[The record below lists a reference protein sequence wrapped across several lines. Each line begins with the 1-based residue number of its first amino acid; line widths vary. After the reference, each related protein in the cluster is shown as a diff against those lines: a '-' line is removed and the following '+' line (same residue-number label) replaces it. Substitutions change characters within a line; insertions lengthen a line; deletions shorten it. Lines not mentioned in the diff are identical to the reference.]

1 MLIYTTCVVVISHHP
16 TLRTRFIHDIVV
28 STLKSTGFPNGY
40 YTLDELDSSNYKDG
54 KTAKIAFLQ
63 KLISLV
69 NVGNKSELD
78 VSPTKIVSGLDP
90 LNTNILLTTFGKL
103 AIDKSLDH
111 NALIQHC
118 LADKGIDEFQRGKSG
133 EDVAAA
139 ADETAAS
146 TQDNS
151 ATLIPSD
158 DNANGVAVKSTKVII
173 PDSIMEQLKTCNEDI
188 EQTREMISKI
198 VTKPK
203 CSDKLLSKPPF
214 RFIHDLLVG
223 IGKATEFD
231 LGMIFRLVFNVCDS
245 SSCSMCLCSHYLYNV
260 PLVRRS

>member
-1 MLIYTTCVVVISHHP
+1 
-16 TLRTRFIHDIVV
+16 
-28 STLKSTGFPNGY
+28 
-40 YTLDELDSSNYKDG
+40 LDELDSSNYKDG

-69 NVGNKSELD
+69 NVGNAKALE
-78 VSPTKIVSGLDP
+78 VSPTKIVSGLEP
-90 LNTNILLTTFGKL
+90 LNTNVLLTTFGKL
-103 AIDKSLDH
+103 AIDKSIDH

-118 LADKGIDEFQRGKSG
+118 LAGKGIDEFQRAKSG
-133 EDVAAA
+133 EDVVHEQVA
-139 ADETAAS
+139 ETAAS
-146 TQDNS
+146 TQDND

-158 DNANGVAVKSTKVII
+158 EDENEVAATKTIKVII
-173 PDSIMEQLKTCNEDI
+173 PDTIMEQLKACNEDI
-188 EQTREMISKI
+188 DQTREMISKI

-231 LGMIFRLVFNVCDS
+231 LGMIFR
-245 SSCSMCLCSHYLYNV
+245 
-260 PLVRRS
+260 

>member
-1 MLIYTTCVVVISHHP
+1 MSPL
-16 TLRTRFIHDIVV
+16 TLAYLHDLCNRHLTHTLHTRFIHDIVV
-28 STLKSTGFPNGY
+28 ATLKSTGFPNGY

-54 KTAKIAFLQ
+54 KTAKIAFLN

-69 NVGNKSELD
+69 NVGNAKALE
-78 VSPTKIVSGLDP
+78 VSPTKIVSGLES
-90 LNTNILLTTFGKL
+90 LNTNLLLTTFGKL

-118 LADKGIDEFQRGKSG
+118 LAGKGIDEFQRSKSG

-139 ADETAAS
+139 VPEQETAAS
-146 TQDNS
+146 TQDND
-151 ATLIPSD
+151 ATLIPPD
-158 DNANGVAVKSTKVII
+158 EDTNEVAIKSTKVII
-173 PDSIMEQLKTCNEDI
+173 PDTIMEQLKACNEDI
-188 EQTREMISKI
+188 EQTRAMISDI
-198 VTKPK
+198 VSKPK

-231 LGMIFRLVFNVCDS
+231 LGMIFR
-245 SSCSMCLCSHYLYNV
+245 
-260 PLVRRS
+260 

>member
-1 MLIYTTCVVVISHHP
+1 M
-16 TLRTRFIHDIVV
+16 
-28 STLKSTGFPNGY
+28 
-40 YTLDELDSSNYKDG
+40 DELDSSNYKDG
-54 KTAKIAFLQ
+54 KTAKIAFLT

-69 NVGNKSELD
+69 NVGNESALE
-78 VSPTKIVSGLDP
+78 VSPTKIVSGLEP
-90 LNTNILLTTFGKL
+90 LNTNVLLTTFGKL

-118 LADKGIDEFQRGKSG
+118 LAGKGIDEFQRKSG
-133 EDVAAA
+133 EDVAAV
-139 ADETAAS
+139 ADETAAT
-146 TQDNS
+146 TQDND

-158 DNANGVAVKSTKVII
+158 EDAKEVVATKTTKVII
-173 PDSIMEQLKTCNEDI
+173 PDTIMEQLKACNEDI
-188 EQTREMISKI
+188 GQTRDMISKI

-231 LGMIFRLVFNVCDS
+231 LGMIFR
-245 SSCSMCLCSHYLYNV
+245 
-260 PLVRRS
+260 

>member
-1 MLIYTTCVVVISHHP
+1 
-16 TLRTRFIHDIVV
+16 
-28 STLKSTGFPNGY
+28 
-40 YTLDELDSSNYKDG
+40 LDELDSSNYKDG
-54 KTAKIAFLQ
+54 KTAKIAFLN

-69 NVGNKSELD
+69 NVGNASAID
-78 VSPTKIVSGLDP
+78 VSPAKIVSGLES
-90 LNTNILLTTFGKL
+90 LNTNLLLTTFGKL
-103 AIDKSLDH
+103 AIDKSIDH

-118 LADKGIDEFQRGKSG
+118 LAGKGIDDFQRDKSG

-139 ADETAAS
+139 AKETAAS
-146 TQDNS
+146 IQDNS

-158 DNANGVAVKSTKVII
+158 EDTNEVAVKRTKVII
-173 PDSIMEQLKTCNEDI
+173 PDTIMEQLKACNEDI

-231 LGMIFRLVFNVCDS
+231 LGMIFR
-245 SSCSMCLCSHYLYNV
+245 
-260 PLVRRS
+260 

>member
-1 MLIYTTCVVVISHHP
+1 M
-16 TLRTRFIHDIVV
+16 
-28 STLKSTGFPNGY
+28 
-40 YTLDELDSSNYKDG
+40 DELDSSNYKDG
-54 KTAKIAFLQ
+54 KTAKIAFLN

-69 NVGNKSELD
+69 NVGNASAID
-78 VSPTKIVSGLDP
+78 VSPAKIVSGLES
-90 LNTNILLTTFGKL
+90 LNTNLLLTTFGKL
-103 AIDKSLDH
+103 AIDKSIDH

-118 LADKGIDEFQRGKSG
+118 LAGKGIDDFQRDKSG

-139 ADETAAS
+139 AKETAAS
-146 TQDNS
+146 IQDNS

-158 DNANGVAVKSTKVII
+158 EDTNEVAVKRTKVII
-173 PDSIMEQLKTCNEDI
+173 PDTIMEQLKACNEDI

-231 LGMIFRLVFNVCDS
+231 LGMIFR
-245 SSCSMCLCSHYLYNV
+245 
-260 PLVRRS
+260 

>member
-1 MLIYTTCVVVISHHP
+1 MCNCHLTHP
-16 TLRTRFIHDIVV
+16 TLHTRFIHDIVV
-28 STLKSTGFPNGY
+28 ATLKSTGFPNGY

-54 KTAKIAFLQ
+54 KTAKIAFLN

-69 NVGNKSELD
+69 NVGNGIASD
-78 VSPTKIVSGLDP
+78 VSPTKIVSGLEP
-90 LNTNILLTTFGKL
+90 LYTNILLTTLGKL
-103 AIDKSLDH
+103 AVDKSLDH

-118 LADKGIDEFQRGKSG
+118 LAGKGIDEFQCSKSG
-133 EDVAAA
+133 EDVVHEQASAV
-139 ADETAAS
+139 ETAAS
-146 TQDNS
+146 TQDKE

-158 DNANGVAVKSTKVII
+158 EDANEVAVKSTTKVII
-173 PDSIMEQLKTCNEDI
+173 PDTIMEQLKACNEDI

-231 LGMIFRLVFNVCDS
+231 LGTIFR
-245 SSCSMCLCSHYLYNV
+245 
-260 PLVRRS
+260 